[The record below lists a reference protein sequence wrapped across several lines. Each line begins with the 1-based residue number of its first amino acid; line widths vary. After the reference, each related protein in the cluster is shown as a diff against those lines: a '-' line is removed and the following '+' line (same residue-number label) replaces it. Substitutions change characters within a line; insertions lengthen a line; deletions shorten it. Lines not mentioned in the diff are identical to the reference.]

1 MMRAN
6 PAITRKMLP
15 ENLGIS
21 DSGAKYHLDKLRK
34 AGLIK
39 HTAATKAGHWEVLR

>member
-1 MMRAN
+1 MRAN
-6 PAITRKMLP
+6 PTITRKMLA
-15 ENLGIS
+15 ENLRIS

-39 HTAATKAGHWEVLR
+39 YTGATKSGYWEILD